1 VIATTS
7 VRATIATMND
17 DHAAAVLGSL
27 YALAAAVI
35 NDDADAVVLLATEL
49 TPAQRLDLPEA
60 AVAVAA
66 SCISNTSD
74 GDDPFSDPDM
84 ASVHPSLRRAID
96 VVLTGEHPGP
106 ITFDTHDDVIE
117 ASVRAVAQTW
127 LWMTGGD
134 AQSAAV
140 IARQHCARL
149 IRYRER

>member
-1 VIATTS
+1 MIATTGE
-7 VRATIATMND
+7 RATIATMKD
-17 DHAAAVLGSL
+17 DHATAVLGSL

-74 GDDPFSDPDM
+74 GADPFSDPDM
-84 ASVHPSLRRAID
+84 ALVHPSLRRAID

-106 ITFDTHDDVIE
+106 ITFGVGDDVIQ

-134 AQSAAV
+134 AANAAV
-140 IARQHCARL
+140 IARRHCARL
-149 IRYRER
+149 VRYRER